1 VEPEPFIYLTEVM
14 GIMEALSD
22 LVFHVTATHEL
33 LEDEE
38 EEED

>member
-1 VEPEPFIYLTEVM
+1 VEPEPFIYRTEVM

-22 LVFHVTATHEL
+22 LVFHVTAIHEL